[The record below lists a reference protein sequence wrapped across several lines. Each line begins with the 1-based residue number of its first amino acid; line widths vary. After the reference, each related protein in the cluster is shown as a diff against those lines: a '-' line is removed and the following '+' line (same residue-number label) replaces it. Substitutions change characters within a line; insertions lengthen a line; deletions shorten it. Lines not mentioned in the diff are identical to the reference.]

1 MYRALVK
8 LHYMLEHPKALS
20 TIYIISKNLKD
31 ITMGNQ
37 QETKV
42 LYFNDLIHRIT
53 IPSLPYS
60 IAALHACLMSKAK
73 AGKEVCEEIRRIVS
87 FYYSI

>member
-20 TIYIISKNLKD
+20 TNSFYIFSKNLKD

-42 LYFNDLIHRIT
+42 LYFNGLI
-53 IPSLPYS
+53 
-60 IAALHACLMSKAK
+60 
-73 AGKEVCEEIRRIVS
+73 GD
-87 FYYSI
+87 